1 MQVEILLKLTF
12 FSFLGSEYQTANTGI
27 PDNCGILGSIFIAKN
42 TFSHASYL

>member
-27 PDNCGILGSIFIAKN
+27 PDIAA
-42 TFSHASYL
+42 F